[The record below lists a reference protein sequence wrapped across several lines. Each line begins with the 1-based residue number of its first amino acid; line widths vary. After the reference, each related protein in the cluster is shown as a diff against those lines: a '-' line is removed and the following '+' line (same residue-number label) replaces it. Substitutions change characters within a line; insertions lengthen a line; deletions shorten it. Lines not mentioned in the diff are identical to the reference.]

1 MIYPWIAFHSFVLGN
16 ARFEGVRLQRVASV
30 ESAVAGL
37 GAKVGSGHCEF
48 PCSTIEDFC
57 RGVITRP

>member
-37 GAKVGSGHCEF
+37 GAKVGSGHCEHPF
-48 PCSTIEDFC
+48 FVYD
-57 RGVITRP
+57 